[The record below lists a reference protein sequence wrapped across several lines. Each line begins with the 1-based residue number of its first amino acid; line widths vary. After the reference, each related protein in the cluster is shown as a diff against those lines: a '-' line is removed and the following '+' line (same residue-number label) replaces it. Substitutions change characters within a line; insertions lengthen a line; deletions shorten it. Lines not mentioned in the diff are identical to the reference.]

1 MIKYCHFIHAIIFF
15 QFHINSSIEEM
26 SLPHAFSR
34 MCDHI
39 FLLPAE
45 KRFHLS
51 KMHLWISLVDDQDPV
66 G

>member
-1 MIKYCHFIHAIIFF
+1 MYE
-15 QFHINSSIEEM
+15 FHINSSIEEM